1 MVLDSSCN
9 SDSMMVLESSS
20 SLSSSDSLVVLD
32 SSILSSSSDSMVV
45 PGNSS
50 NVSMRELVGLETLDK
65 SGTSRNLLR
74 HQERRW
80 GEHIGVSGVVP
91 SGTRPPFAEHR
102 TLL

>member
-1 MVLDSSCN
+1 MVVPDISSPSDSDSLVVLDSS
-9 SDSMMVLESSS
+9 SRSI
-20 SLSSSDSLVVLD
+20 SDSLVVLD

-74 HQERRW
+74 HQER
-80 GEHIGVSGVVP
+80 GGV
-91 SGTRPPFAEHR
+91 E
-102 TLL
+102 